1 MNLASQKSHIAVY
14 HMWVYSDP
22 KLMDRFVKEYKN
34 VVPTKLNMGKSCI
47 RFKNVKTIPYKLI
60 GELAGKI
67 SVQEWVEVYENS
79 REKN

>member
-1 MNLASQKSHIAVY
+1 
-14 HMWVYSDP
+14 
-22 KLMDRFVKEYKN
+22 MDRFVKEYKN